1 MRYTK
6 QLGLIGNSIQ
16 RHQSDLVN
24 RKNLMEGYETLRKVI
39 QFCFNRT
46 QKPSFFQRA
55 VLRCDFRAN
64 LPLCFTYDVWNI
76 CSSEILVSLGL
87 PYVKSSVMITAPR
100 RFGKTKA
107 RSLISAAN
115 MLYCHNPLSPI
126 QMMISYV
133 FSQTMDS
140 SERFLLETGNW
151 LKDYMQSV
159 GDSCQYIIDIGV
171 RKITVTS
178 RTNKSKGAV
187 MHAAPGHGEV
197 SHLSNSFF
205 IIGRSWRHCH
215 YGPITT
221 TTTTILTT
229 TQTRRYMIKKKSG
242 MYVYVYIYCMYVYL
256 SIGACLVGCY
266 CSRFLVRKSMS
277 TAVSF
282 NSNPTLI
289 YPLWSLVLS
298 GAPPNL

>member
-1 MRYTK
+1 LTDGFPLFFSSTPQRKKRMRYTK

-16 RHQSDLVN
+16 RHQSDMVN

-171 RKITVTS
+171 RKIAVTS
-178 RTNKSKGAV
+178 RTNKLKGAV

-205 IIGRSWRHCH
+205 YHRK
-215 YGPITT
+215 
-221 TTTTILTT
+221 ILET
-229 TQTRRYMIKKKSG
+229 
-242 MYVYVYIYCMYVYL
+242 
-256 SIGACLVGCY
+256 
-266 CSRFLVRKSMS
+266 
-277 TAVSF
+277 
-282 NSNPTLI
+282 
-289 YPLWSLVLS
+289 WSL
-298 GAPPNL
+298 